1 MFLISFY
8 FTFNTFTSYDIKKIK
23 LRFERLI
30 IPYISWSIIAFILKI
45 IYYQLNLNK
54 YWSLKEFFQ
63 HLICGH
69 ILNVPLWYLA
79 ILIMS
84 TLSFLIIN
92 FIFKDNALFVFHTL
106 IIICYILQYSGLN
119 YYIFKKYLC
128 MHAKLT
134 FGRFIESIP
143 NEITGY
149 TFAYLK
155 II

>member
-1 MFLISFY
+1 MDHLYNKVILKKYFYILYYHIPTLFLISFY

-92 FIFKDNALFVFHTL
+92 FIFKDIH
-106 IIICYILQYSGLN
+106 
-119 YYIFKKYLC
+119 
-128 MHAKLT
+128 
-134 FGRFIESIP
+134 
-143 NEITGY
+143 
-149 TFAYLK
+149 
-155 II
+155 